1 MRLQPLVHRLSGDA
15 EVPGDFPRHSAAE
28 DGVDCL
34 EAHLFLDEGG
44 KRARIEN
51 SHFHISPFIFL
62 ARKFHEPSAASA
74 DITQSQGL
82 FLSHDL
88 AVLQHSFTRSTAQR
102 P

>member
-1 MRLQPLVHRLSGDA
+1 MTTHDKYSTADEKRQRAKKGRQEELSCRPDD
-15 EVPGDFPRHSAAE
+15 V
-28 DGVDCL
+28 
-34 EAHLFLDEGG
+34 
-44 KRARIEN
+44 
-51 SHFHISPFIFL
+51 L

-82 FLSHDL
+82 FLPHDL